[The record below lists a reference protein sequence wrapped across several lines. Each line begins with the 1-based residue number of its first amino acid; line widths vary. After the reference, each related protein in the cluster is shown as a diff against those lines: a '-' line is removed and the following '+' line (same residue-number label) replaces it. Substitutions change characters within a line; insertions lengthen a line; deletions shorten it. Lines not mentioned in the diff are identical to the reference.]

1 MEKIIITFG
10 ICFLLIAMP
19 ATIAINT
26 PNLALSTLKSN
37 IKKSVSYLKNPSDI
51 EKLYA
56 PPAWAKGNFTGVWR
70 INILGIPTNP
80 IGWIA
85 GYYQNIGL
93 GQFAAVFGEF
103 NKTNATGALIGIML
117 WVFFIGG
124 VQSTATGNGTYVAGI
139 GVANETHYY
148 VRLHA
153 IIGPSYYIHVKYT
166 EFE

>member
-1 MEKIIITFG
+1 MKKIIITFG
-10 ICFLLIAMP
+10 VCFLLLAMP
-19 ATIAINT
+19 ATIAFHT
-26 PNLALSTLKSN
+26 PNLTQSTLKSN
-37 IKKSVSYLKNPSDI
+37 IKKGVSNLKISPNI
-51 EKLYA
+51 ERLDD
-56 PPAWAKGNFTGVWR
+56 PPAWANGNFTGVWG

-85 GYYQNIGL
+85 GYYQNVGL

-103 NKTNATGALIGIML
+103 NETNATGALIGIML

-124 VQSTATGNGTYVAGI
+124 VGSTATGNGTYVAGI

-166 EFE
+166 EFQ